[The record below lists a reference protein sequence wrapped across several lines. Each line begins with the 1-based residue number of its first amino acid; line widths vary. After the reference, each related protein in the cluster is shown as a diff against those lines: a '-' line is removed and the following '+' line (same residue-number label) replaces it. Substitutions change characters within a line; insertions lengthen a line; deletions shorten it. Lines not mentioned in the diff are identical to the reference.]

1 MNANTWHWLS
11 TDSDLE
17 SKKIQSNDI
26 YADTN
31 IYAVHKNLIYQ
42 VLFTMFKVNNCTKT
56 FYHLL
61 RRKENILGI
70 RNTYFSCNKLITGI
84 LIGQLGVS
92 AAIWVVLCV
101 KFIALLF

>member
-42 VLFTMFKVNNCTKT
+42 VLFTMFKVNNCTKNFLPSIT
-56 FYHLL
+56 KK
-61 RRKENILGI
+61 RKYI
-70 RNTYFSCNKLITGI
+70 RNPKY
-84 LIGQLGVS
+84 
-92 AAIWVVLCV
+92 
-101 KFIALLF
+101 LFFM